1 MFERNRCYA
10 HVNGAI
16 ELQYQ
21 HCAVKCDGK
30 PIVDVSDAVNLAD
43 NPTAT
48 QNSRTPMQS
57 EKKKTRY
64 GAPTIIYWLLLSWRR
79 CQQRR
84 KKDSM
89 YISMYQY
96 LNPGSMTIY
105 LFCARY
111 LHKRLHACCDACIR
125 VYRIC
130 KCISVSIVYVY
141 MFLCNVTM
149 Q

>member
-10 HVNGAI
+10 HVNRAI

-57 EKKKTRY
+57 EKKIQGTVR
-64 GAPTIIYWLLLSWRR
+64 
-79 CQQRR
+79 QQLFIGCCCRGDDASNGVKR
-84 KKDSM
+84 M
-89 YISMYQY
+89 ACIYQY
-96 LNPGSMTIY
+96 INT
-105 LFCARY
+105 
-111 LHKRLHACCDACIR
+111 
-125 VYRIC
+125 
-130 KCISVSIVYVY
+130 
-141 MFLCNVTM
+141 
-149 Q
+149 